1 MKVNGYEIKPGANLS
16 YAVLLGANLESA
28 NLESANLSY
37 ADLRFANLQ
46 GANLLGA
53 NLESAKLDGANVDA
67 TILEVKD
74 DKDLKIKELG
84 EELKKYKDTL
94 RGFKVLLDNL

>member
-1 MKVNGYEIKPGANLS
+1 MKVNGYEIKPGANLES
-16 YAVLLGANLESA
+16 ANLRGANLESA
-28 NLESANLSY
+28 NLESANL
-37 ADLRFANLQ
+37 L
-46 GANLLGA
+46 GANLFGA

-74 DKDLKIKELG
+74 YKDLKIKELG